1 MRSRKTSFRSLRKT
15 IQFIARESD
24 GIALE
29 IGPRLFDLL
38 ADEQKFSP
46 QASRKASVA
55 NHGEIEL
62 ARCELPLLLG
72 EGRGEGLASPAI
84 APHLQPFSQREK
96 GDHQRLSVD
105 RTEDKLV
112 SKLFSTH
119 LAFFHGSSSISGR
132 HVYVARGERCCLK
145 QEPDICAS

>member
-46 QASRKASVA
+46 QAPRKASVA

-62 ARCELPLLLG
+62 ARCELLLPLD
-72 EGRGEGLASPAI
+72 EGRGQGLAPPPI
-84 APHLQPFSQREK
+84 PPHLHPFSPRQNPA
-96 GDHQRLSVD
+96 H
-105 RTEDKLV
+105 
-112 SKLFSTH
+112 
-119 LAFFHGSSSISGR
+119 
-132 HVYVARGERCCLK
+132 
-145 QEPDICAS
+145 